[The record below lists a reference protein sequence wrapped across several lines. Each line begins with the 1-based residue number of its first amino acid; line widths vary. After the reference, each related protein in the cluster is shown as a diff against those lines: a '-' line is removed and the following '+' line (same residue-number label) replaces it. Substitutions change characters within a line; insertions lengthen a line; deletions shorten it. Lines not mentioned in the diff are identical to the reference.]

1 MQNTITNKESA
12 LIRNLVGN
20 FPRHPRQVNRLL
32 EADAEIIR
40 LDGKE
45 DEFIVLKTDG
55 IIEEIK
61 TNLYEDP
68 YLIGWMTITAPM
80 SDIAAVGAE
89 PTGILLSLTL
99 PQHYN
104 EQWIQQF
111 KSGIQDACNTYQTY
125 VLGGDTNF
133 DETFSAS
140 ATAVASLKA
149 RHPLLRSGIRAGD
162 FLYTTGPL
170 GLGNGYA
177 YCRFFDNSTNIAY
190 QPIAQLDKGRLIS
203 KHANACMDTSDGLFP
218 ALSLLSEINNIG
230 FDLITPLE
238 EILHPFILPVQH
250 RSGLPT
256 WMFMAGPHGEY
267 ELLFTVPAA
276 LQKEFEQ
283 SDEAIA
289 VQALFLG
296 KAISEERVCF
306 SSESLE
312 VDCPPAAIPNL
323 FSEANGDIQ
332 TYFQLLLRQHEKW
345 NVT

>member
-1 MQNTITNKESA
+1 MENAIINKESA
-12 LIRNLVGN
+12 LIRHLAGN
-20 FPRHPRQVNRLL
+20 FPRHPGQVNRLL

-45 DEFIVLKTDG
+45 DQFIVLKTDG
-55 IIEEIK
+55 IVEEIK
-61 TNLYEDP
+61 TNLYDDP
-68 YLIGWMTITAPM
+68 YLVGWMTITAPM

-89 PTGILLSLTL
+89 PTGVLLSLIL

-104 EQWIQQF
+104 ERWIEQF
-111 KSGIQDACNTYQTY
+111 KAGIQDACNTYQTY

-133 DETFSAS
+133 GETFSAS
-140 ATAVASLKA
+140 ATAVASLKT
-149 RHPLLRSGIRAGD
+149 RRPRLRSGIKAGD
-162 FLYTTGPL
+162 ILYITGTP
-170 GLGNGYA
+170 GIGNGYA
-177 YCRFFDNSTNIAY
+177 YYRFFDDFINIQYKPVA
-190 QPIAQLDKGRLIS
+190 LLNKGRLIS
-203 KHANACMDTSDGLFP
+203 KHATACMDTSDGLFP
-218 ALSLLSEINNIG
+218 SLSILSEINQIG
-230 FDLITPLE
+230 FHLITPLE
-238 EILHPFILPVQH
+238 DILHSAVLPIKH
-250 RSGLPT
+250 RSGLPA

-289 VQALFLG
+289 MQPLLLG
-296 KAISEERVCF
+296 KAISEDRLCF

-312 VDCPPAAIPNL
+312 VDCHPAAIANL

-332 TYFQLLLRQHEKW
+332 TYFQLLLRQHQTW

>member
-1 MQNTITNKESA
+1 MGNSIINNESVF
-12 LIRNLVGN
+12 IRNLVGN
-20 FPRHPRQVNRLL
+20 FPRHPQQVNRVL

-45 DEFIVLKTDG
+45 DHFIVLKTDG
-55 IIEEIK
+55 IVEEVK
-61 TNLYEDP
+61 ANLYEDP

-89 PTGILLSLTL
+89 PTGMLLSLIL

-104 EQWIQQF
+104 EQWIERF
-111 KSGIQDACNTYQTY
+111 KSGIQDACNAYQTY

-149 RHPLLRSGIRAGD
+149 RQPRLRSGIKAGD

-177 YCRFFDNSTNIAY
+177 YCRFFDNSTSVAY
-190 QPIAQLDKGRLIS
+190 QPVARLDKSRLIS

-218 ALSLLSEINNIG
+218 ALSLLSEINKIG
-230 FDLITPLE
+230 FDLIPPLE
-238 EILHPFILPVQH
+238 ELLDPSVLPIQQ
-250 RSGLPT
+250 RSGLPP

-276 LQKEFEQ
+276 LLKEFEQ
-283 SDEAIA
+283 SEEAIA
-289 VQALFLG
+289 LQPLLLG
-296 KAISEERVCF
+296 KAIDEERLCF
-306 SSESLE
+306 SSGSLE
-312 VDCPPAAIPNL
+312 VDCHPAAIANL

-332 TYFQLLLRQHEKW
+332 TYFQLLLRQHQAW